1 MSTTIPW
8 RSWLLLGALSLL
20 LFLITASTFSSL
32 GVVLPAM
39 IKENGWSFFGRLPGL
54 HPAGRVLR
62 GVVQAAGHPDPQD
75 RGARRH
81 HGRFGGDGGGLRLPG
96 ASPGLAG
103 LSGSARP
110 CWAWAIR

>member
-39 IKENGWSFFGRLPGL
+39 IKENGWSFFPRSWAS
-54 HPAGRVLR
+54 PAGRVLR
-62 GVVQAAGHPDPQD
+62 RLVEAAGHPDPQD
-75 RGARRH
+75 RRARH
-81 HGRFGGDGGGLRLPG
+81 DPGRVGGDGRGLPAWRCRR
-96 ASPGLAG
+96 ACG